1 VSRHALI
8 ALGLAGAGILGL
20 VFTLSTHG
28 SVRDGIKERYRFV
41 GTEAVQGDKDRTL
54 VYASSKPVTAT
65 TKDISDSFKP
75 ADRRSTEAGTFL
87 RYSKDIVSV
96 LPDPSSRGRSR
107 VLVDDEDTGYRRNYL
122 FLGGFWGTY
131 SGRGES
137 FRGGGPGAGK

>member
-1 VSRHALI
+1 MSRHALI
-8 ALGLAGAGILGL
+8 ALALSAAGILGL
-20 VFTLSTHG
+20 VFTLTTHG
-28 SVRDGIKERYRFV
+28 SVRDAIKERYRFV

-65 TKDISDSFKP
+65 AREISDAHHP
-75 ADRRSTEAGTFL
+75 ADRRTTESGTFL
-87 RYSKDIVSV
+87 RYRHDIVSV
-96 LPDPSSRGRSR
+96 LSDPASRGRSR